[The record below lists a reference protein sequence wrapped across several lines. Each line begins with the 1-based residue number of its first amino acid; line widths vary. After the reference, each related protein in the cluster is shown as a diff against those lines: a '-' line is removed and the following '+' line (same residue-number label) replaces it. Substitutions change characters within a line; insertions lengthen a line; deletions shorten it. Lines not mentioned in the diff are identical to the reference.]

1 VSAYARREEMVRHP
15 VLDNRAVSGRVR
27 GDAPFLLF
35 GHTHSPTIDAR
46 MANPGCFLRSAQS
59 FLTMEGLEIKL
70 FQRIA

>member
-1 VSAYARREEMVRHP
+1 
-15 VLDNRAVSGRVR
+15 
-27 GDAPFLLF
+27 
-35 GHTHSPTIDAR
+35 